1 MTAATPIRIVLADD
15 HQVLREGLRSL
26 LESEEDIKVVGE
38 VSSGEEAIRVVART
52 QPDIVVMDLGM
63 PGMGGLEAIREIR
76 RDHVQ
81 VRVIVLS
88 MHSGREFVVQALQAG
103 SDGYVPKS
111 SAHTDLL
118 QAIRVV
124 HGGGR
129 FVHPTAASALA
140 EQLLQEKQTSKLLIN
155 LSGREA
161 EVLRWTALGFTSR
174 EIGERL
180 SLSPKTVDTYRER
193 VMEKLELKNRSE
205 LVRFALQ
212 AGLLE
217 SMGEEKT
224 KKS

>member
-1 MTAATPIRIVLADD
+1 MTATTPIRIVLADD

-38 VSSGEEAIRVVART
+38 ASSGEEAIRVVART

-76 RDHVQ
+76 RDHPH

-88 MHSGREFVVQALQAG
+88 CTVGASLWCKRYMQAVTVTCQNRRRT
-103 SDGYVPKS
+103 PICCK
-111 SAHTDLL
+111 
-118 QAIRVV
+118 RFCVV

-155 LSGREA
+155 LSAREA
-161 EVLRWTALGFTSR
+161 EVLHWTALGFTSR

-205 LVRFALQ
+205 LVRFALK

-217 SMGEEKT
+217 NTGDEKT
-224 KKS
+224 TKS